1 MSEKYLGRG
10 EGGFH
15 ICSLVKLL
23 NFPVT
28 KIGLASVRCSLLNLY
43 KFNFLNFVFDET
55 KYI

>member
-28 KIGLASVRCSLLNLY
+28 KIGLASVRCSSLNLY